1 LCERFLY
8 VIDFSAGDGALL
20 GGQIDF
26 GIESTVTSLPQYRAG
41 SIKAFAVMGKTRV
54 MSAMEIPTVDEAG
67 LPGLHIQVWW
77 ALFAPK
83 GTSKDIVSKL
93 NAEVRVLL
101 ADSTTRQR
109 FAELGQDIP
118 APDQQSPEALV
129 WAEEHGQIISGV
141 GPFLERRAI
150 ERHAYTHREQFP
162 SRGDKAVRAQSMRG
176 RMAMLGLYVR
186 QSAPWFPDLRAELL
200 SFPAGKHD
208 DTIEVMAWDWAI
220 CRNLRRAVL
229 DYRKA

>member
-1 LCERFLY
+1 M
-8 VIDFSAGDGALL
+8 
-20 GGQIDF
+20 
-26 GIESTVTSLPQYRAG
+26 TSLPQYHAG

-67 LPGLHIQVWW
+67 LPGLHIRVWW

-118 APDQQSPEALV
+118 APDQQSTEAL
-129 WAEEHGQIISGV
+129 
-141 GPFLERRAI
+141 
-150 ERHAYTHREQFP
+150 
-162 SRGDKAVRAQSMRG
+162 
-176 RMAMLGLYVR
+176 
-186 QSAPWFPDLRAELL
+186 AELQ
-200 SFPAGKHD
+200 
-208 DTIEVMAWDWAI
+208 
-220 CRNLRRAVL
+220 
-229 DYRKA
+229 KAEIAKWWPIIKAANVKGE